1 MITINKLHKLA
12 EKLELRNREE
22 EIVIV
27 IKTSQNKYLKKGKRS
42 NRQTLIHAVTRSYN

>member
-12 EKLELRNREE
+12 EKLEPRNREE

-27 IKTSQNKYLKKGKRS
+27 TKTSKNKYLKKKEM
-42 NRQTLIHAVTRSYN
+42 